1 MQITMKDI
9 IDEGFEIIEEVFG
22 ANVETPVDL
31 YDIQDMSLD
40 SFEEGS
46 YDVKMD
52 EQKIYTDNS
61 DTLFSVYLKG
71 ENVLLSTSMS
81 KVKSFFKIY
90 FAFKELN
97 WNLKHLDRAW
107 K

>member
-9 IDEGFEIIEEVFG
+9 IDEGFEIIEEVYG
-22 ANVETPVDL
+22 ANVEAPLDL
-31 YDIQDMSLD
+31 DDIQDISLD

-46 YDVKMD
+46 YDIKMD

-71 ENVLLSTSMS
+71 ENVLLSTTMN
-81 KVKSFFKIY
+81 KIKEY
-90 FAFKELN
+90 FEEYFESKEL
-97 WNLKHLDRAW
+97 D
-107 K
+107 

>member
-1 MQITMKDI
+1 MKDI

-97 WNLKHLDRAW
+97 
-107 K
+107 